1 MLTWDQSISPRC
13 RLAYSVMGS
22 FGTSIRLTWREP
34 HALQAADVMNP
45 GYKIEKTVGTGTA
58 GTSVMDLMGMMY
70 NIIRGSL
77 MGSML
82 WACRTPAVCG
92 FAPAS

>member
-1 MLTWDQSISPRC
+1 
-13 RLAYSVMGS
+13 
-22 FGTSIRLTWREP
+22 
-34 HALQAADVMNP
+34 MNP

-77 MGSML
+77 MGFNAVGLPHTCSL
-82 WACRTPAVCG
+82 WLCAGLIGRDRTVIERQQ
-92 FAPAS
+92 